1 MRPQQTRRVVLELFA
16 GSAHLTEA
24 VRRRGLPALDLD
36 MYAADVEAA
45 FVQGDEQ
52 PDQQLFMAQ
61 PREGLPGLDPKQLTK
76 ILNLG
81 LRVGYR
87 PEAAVG

>member
-1 MRPQQTRRVVLELFA
+1 M
-16 GSAHLTEA
+16 
-24 VRRRGLPALDLD
+24 
-36 MYAADVEAA
+36 
-45 FVQGDEQ
+45 QGGEQ